1 MSKTVKSVKVK
12 RSNGKRNG
20 IYKKIVVNAANQ
32 SSKAANAVK
41 SVANNV
47 MTTNASQTMSQMSQA
62 LTMNGNFAKSTTVL
76 HAPAKVHKPAKPSL
90 KERIS
95 TFCSQAITHA
105 KKFALTKEDE
115 TAYFAPKTW
124 SFWRGIIM
132 YFFLFSVV
140 GHWMEI
146 PYCLSMHALFGI
158 VEDTYAIW
166 EDPLYVPYWVYGAG
180 AAIITVLLL
189 PLKIKLIGRCK
200 TMWGAALQFFIVA
213 VVACAA
219 MECIMG
225 WIVNQPDEFGQYPYW
240 DNSVLP
246 LNIFNQAWLVNDIML
261 GGVSLLY
268 VWIIF
273 PFCQKACTLIGERAT
288 NRVFITILPLFAFI
302 CLATYLPMFF

>member
-1 MSKTVKSVKVK
+1 MGTTIKSVKAK
-12 RSNGKRNG
+12 QRHNKNHIKKDG
-20 IYKKIVVNAANQ
+20 IYKKIVVGAADKGV
-32 SSKAANAVK
+32 KATNAVK

-47 MTTNASQTMSQMSQA
+47 MPAAASQAMAMNNGFAMSS
-62 LTMNGNFAKSTTVL
+62 VL
-76 HAPAKVHKPAKPSL
+76 QAPAKTHKPAKPSL
-90 KERIS
+90 GKRIS
-95 TFCSQAITHA
+95 TFFAQAASHA

-115 TAYFAPKTW
+115 TAFFAPKTW
-124 SFWRGIIM
+124 AFWRGIIM

-146 PYCLSMHALFGI
+146 PYCLSMHSLFGI
-158 VEDTYAIW
+158 VEESYAIW

-180 AAIITVLLL
+180 AAIITLLLL
-189 PLKIKLIGRCK
+189 PLKIKLIGKCK
-200 TMWGAALQFFIVA
+200 TMWGAALQFFVVA

-246 LNIFNQAWLVNDIML
+246 LNILDQAWLVNDVML

-273 PFCQKACTLIGERAT
+273 PFLQKACTLIGERAT
-288 NRVFITILPLFAFI
+288 NRVFITILPMFAFI
-302 CLATYLPMFF
+302 CLVTYL